1 VIEVWRDAWRQ
12 AGLEHELAPLNVAP
26 PIENPNPDWNVVAP
40 FAADAAAASALYA
53 ALSVQSSTVT
63 ANLIEVAPGGAPRER
78 GSVSARVAGLDSAAL
93 RGALD
98 GLVQQVNSV
107 IQDEWKTRAAVAL
120 GPRARVSATAL
131 YSNQGEWERIKN
143 GLEAAAAN
151 TISEIRIEAV
161 AREGALV
168 SFSFVGDRAA
178 LGEELNRRGVSLE
191 ENNMGPVLRAARR

>member
-1 VIEVWRDAWRQ
+1 
-12 AGLEHELAPLNVAP
+12 
-26 PIENPNPDWNVVAP
+26 
-40 FAADAAAASALYA
+40 
-53 ALSVQSSTVT
+53 VQSST
-63 ANLIEVAPGGAPRER
+63 ASASLIEVAPGGVRRER
-78 GSVSARVAGLDSAAL
+78 GGVSTRVAGLDSAAL

-98 GLVQQVNSV
+98 GLVQQINAV
-107 IQDEWKTRAAVAL
+107 IQDEWKARAAVAL

-131 YSNQGEWERIKN
+131 YSNQGEWERIKS
-143 GLEAAAAN
+143 GLEAAAAS